1 MKRRAY
7 WLVTRIVFLL
17 VSFLVPPGG
26 RGVALKSQRSAI
38 AKVVRVVLVKEMR
51 QAMVNGKEF
60 MNQDIVMA
68 EVQLSQGPIFAELM
82 HQSFQMNF
90 SSSKHSLECALDAG

>member
-1 MKRRAY
+1 
-7 WLVTRIVFLL
+7 VP
-17 VSFLVPPGG
+17 FLV

-38 AKVVRVVLVKEMR
+38 AKVVRVILVKEMR

-60 MNQDIVMA
+60 MNQDFVMA
-68 EVQLSQGPIFAELM
+68 EVQLSQGQIFAELM
-82 HQSFQMNF
+82 HQSFHINF